1 MRKFL
6 LQYLTVETCEDYMFH
21 PINTYHTLTRIS
33 NYLSKL
39 VKLPSLYQKS
49 LKNSIMIE
57 SQAAQGIINIQDFYD
72 VNVMDIAK
80 GNLKGIFFKNIF
92 SKFLRSI
99 FHTRF
104 L

>member
-1 MRKFL
+1 MKQINLAFLVRKFL
-6 LQYLTVETCEDYMFH
+6 LQYLAVETCEDYMFH

-80 GNLKGIFFKNIF
+80 GNLKGIFF
-92 SKFLRSI
+92 SKTF
-99 FHTRF
+99 FQKF
-104 L
+104 